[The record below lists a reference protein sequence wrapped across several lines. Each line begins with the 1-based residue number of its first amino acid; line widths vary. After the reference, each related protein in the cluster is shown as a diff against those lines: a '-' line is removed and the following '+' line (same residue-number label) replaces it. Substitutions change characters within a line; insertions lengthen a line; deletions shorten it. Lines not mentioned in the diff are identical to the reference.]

1 MYYPSSENKG
11 AGSLFSHMQNV
22 GFLMTPLNYYFLF
35 RCPRARIHTRRCLRQ
50 EAEKSETYTYNPSE
64 YSSYEAF
71 LKGNVEKWKYQPFV
85 VAFSGL
91 SFMLY
96 FFILREEN
104 HIDKAIGES
113 MNTTIPQ
120 LEEATLVATIQ
131 DRRMKGLDTLEFENR
146 LKEVR
151 ALAR

>member
-1 MYYPSSENKG
+1 M
-11 AGSLFSHMQNV
+11 
-22 GFLMTPLNYYFLF
+22 
-35 RCPRARIHTRRCLRQ
+35 
-50 EAEKSETYTYNPSE
+50 
-64 YSSYEAF
+64 
-71 LKGNVEKWKYQPFV
+71 
-85 VAFSGL
+85 AFSGL

-113 MNTTIPQ
+113 MHTTIPQ